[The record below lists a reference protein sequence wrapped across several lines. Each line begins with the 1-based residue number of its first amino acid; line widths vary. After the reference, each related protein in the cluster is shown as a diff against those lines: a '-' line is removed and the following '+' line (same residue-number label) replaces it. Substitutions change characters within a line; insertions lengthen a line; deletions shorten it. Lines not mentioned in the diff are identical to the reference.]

1 MKKSKYEILSKL
13 KKIKKNKLVS
23 NLGTL
28 NKEKTKIKKINDELK
43 EMLDESK
50 FVIGET
56 LNSGSLRQVSS
67 FRKNLQEKID
77 ISKNRATH
85 LSKEIDGYLGEI
97 NKVNKQQEKINE
109 KIRKEFFISEKTK
122 ELKESTNFKVK
133 SYQ

>member
-77 ISKNRATH
+77 ISKNM
-85 LSKEIDGYLGEI
+85 IDLPI
-97 NKVNKQQEKINE
+97 N
-109 KIRKEFFISEKTK
+109 
-122 ELKESTNFKVK
+122 
-133 SYQ
+133 